1 MPFCK
6 EIPTEVLLQEIGDI
20 PFVSVG
26 GFFGPN
32 CIFKWIGFV
41 GVGQTIL

>member
-6 EIPTEVLLQEIGDI
+6 EIPTEVLLQEIGFI

-26 GFFGPN
+26 GFFDQIVYLNG
-32 CIFKWIGFV
+32 
-41 GVGQTIL
+41 LDL